1 VTDDRPRD
9 SVDEAVRQWSERYE
23 DGSAFRVLTSLI
35 RAYNVGVRGV
45 VEGAVRPF
53 GLNLSRYEVL
63 LLLSF
68 TRRGRLPM
76 GRLRDLLMVHGSSIT
91 YLVTRLV
98 EAGMVER
105 LRDPDDAR
113 VILVGITDLGRD
125 TVSRAST
132 ALVDAGFGPIAGF
145 DEAERTELSRL
156 LARLRGGEG
165 SPPRP

>member
-1 VTDDRPRD
+1 MLDERPRD
-9 SVDEAVRQWSERYE
+9 SVDEAVRQWSERYD

-76 GRLRDLLMVHGSSIT
+76 GRLRDLLMVHGSSVT
-91 YLVTRLV
+91 YLVTKLVDAGLV
-98 EAGMVER
+98 ERE
-105 LRDPDDAR
+105 RDPHDAR
-113 VILVGITDLGRD
+113 VILVCITESGRE
-125 TVSRAST
+125 TVRIASE
-132 ALVDAGFGPIAGF
+132 ALVEQGFGPIAAF
-145 DEAERTELSRL
+145 DEDERAELGRL
-156 LARLRGGEG
+156 LARLRGDGVVDDG
-165 SPPRP
+165 

>member
-1 VTDDRPRD
+1 MLEERPRD

-68 TRRGRLPM
+68 TRRGCLPM
-76 GRLRDLLMVHGSSIT
+76 GRLRDLLMVHGSSVT
-91 YLVTRLV
+91 YLVTKLV
-98 EAGMVER
+98 DADLCER
-105 LRDPDDAR
+105 RSDPHDAR
-113 VILVGITDLGRD
+113 VILVRITDAGRD
-125 TVSRAST
+125 TVRRASE
-132 ALVDAGFGPIAGF
+132 ALVEQGFGPIGGF
-145 DEAERTELSRL
+145 DEVERTELSRL
-156 LARLRGGEG
+156 LARLRGDGAAPSE
-165 SPPRP
+165 